1 MKSEIKRYDWIDCL
15 KLIAVYSVY
24 LCHAPDLGRVG
35 FLAIAFQLPCFFFAS
50 GFLAV
55 NAQKYSFIELVKNKF
70 IRIMVP
76 YFSFSLISL
85 AMRVVLY
92 EYSLGEIIAF
102 ITDMLYASRTRVA
115 VTALWFF
122 PCLLIM
128 SIIYY
133 LLRKLVKNPIMLTLI
148 CFCLSAAVKLI
159 HEEPT
164 LPWGIDQ
171 AIRFIIYYCIGDMVR
186 RVIEDGRLFA
196 FFKKRQPLFIAAI
209 TAEIVITAYLLYI
222 NFYYRNGYFYSL
234 IGIEPNYFLISASQF
249 FYNIIFICAAILIST
264 AISRIPSFCKA
275 GSLSAAIM
283 GTEHIIK
290 TLLPLLFTSVGI
302 AFPSIQT
309 PAEAIVLSVLYVV
322 AAYLLFAKPIDKY
335 LPELL
340 GIKLKRR
347 V

>member
-15 KLIAVYSVY
+15 KLLAVYSVY
-24 LCHAPDLGRVG
+24 LCHAPDLGRIG
-35 FLAIAFQLPCFFFAS
+35 FLAISFQLPCFFFAS
-50 GFLAV
+50 GFFAL
-55 NAQKYSFIELVKNKF
+55 NAQKYGFLELIKNKF

-92 EYSLGEIIAF
+92 EYDLGEIIAF
-102 ITDMLYASRTRVA
+102 ISDMLYASRTRVA

-128 SIIYY
+128 TIIYY
-133 LLRKLVKNPIMLTLI
+133 LLRKLVKNPILLTII
-148 CFCLSAAVKLI
+148 CFGLSAAVKLI
-159 HEEPT
+159 HEAPT

-171 AIRFIIYYCIGDMVR
+171 AVRFIIYFCIGDMVR
-186 RVIEDGRLFA
+186 RVIEDGRFLA
-196 FFKKRQPLFIAAI
+196 FFKKRKPLFILALSSVIII
-209 TAEIVITAYLLYI
+209 TSYLLYI
-222 NFYYRNGYFYSL
+222 NFFYRNGYFYSL
-234 IGIEPNYFLISASQF
+234 LGIEESYLLISLSQF
-249 FYNIIFICAAILIST
+249 FYNIVFISTAILISIVL
-264 AISRIPSFCKA
+264 ARIPIFCKA

-302 AFPSIQT
+302 SFPNIQT
-309 PAEAIVLSVLYVV
+309 PAEAIVLSVLYVA

-340 GIKLKRR
+340 GKRLKRS